1 MKHSSRLVECVTV
14 HEVYVRTY
22 VVVKSPDKA
31 FAPLRGREEKKRKE
45 NENKRVIQDGRGCRG
60 RIPLLGL
67 GEAQPTA
74 VRRLPRSDVNGCCVK
89 GGFLENDTVITKCM
103 GSKRQGGVC

>member
-31 FAPLRGREEKKRKE
+31 FVPLRGREEKKRKE

-74 VRRLPRSDVNGCCVK
+74 VRSLPRRAGCYDPFCTSHVNLSYLQILNGLV
-89 GGFLENDTVITKCM
+89 F
-103 GSKRQGGVC
+103 